1 MEQQTYGYIR
11 VFTKEQNEAR
21 QLAALSEYGIPK
33 KNLYIDHQSGKDF
46 DRPAYKRL
54 MKKLRQGDLL
64 IVQSIDRL
72 GRNYNE
78 ILEQWRVITKEKQAD
93 IMIVDMPLL
102 NTRTQGRDLTGT
114 FIADLVLQILSY
126 VAQTEHKG
134 KVIFTANPP

>member
-11 VFTKEQNEAR
+11 VSTKEQNEAR

-54 MKKLRQGDLL
+54 MKMRQGDLL

-78 ILEQWRVITKEKQAD
+78 ILEQWRVSPKR
-93 IMIVDMPLL
+93 
-102 NTRTQGRDLTGT
+102 NRRTL
-114 FIADLVLQILSY
+114 
-126 VAQTEHKG
+126 
-134 KVIFTANPP
+134 